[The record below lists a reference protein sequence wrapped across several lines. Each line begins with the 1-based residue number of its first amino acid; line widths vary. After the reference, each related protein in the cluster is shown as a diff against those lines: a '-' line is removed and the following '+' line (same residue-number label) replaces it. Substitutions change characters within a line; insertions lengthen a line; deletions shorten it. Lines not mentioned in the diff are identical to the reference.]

1 MFEYRNPDAIMT
13 VVHPDPSA
21 KNKQGHTLDDD
32 FQHFCAVT
40 GCPKDEA
47 WAKLA
52 LAWGWTSGE
61 TKGGRELWEA
71 EGNEEAPRDAG

>member
-1 MFEYRNPDAIMT
+1 MFEYSNPEAILEVVLPDRTKRNE
-13 VVHPDPSA
+13 H
-21 KNKQGHTLDDD
+21 GHTLDDD

-52 LAWGWTSGE
+52 LAWGWRSGE
-61 TKGGRELWEA
+61 TKDGRDLGEVA
-71 EGNEEAPRDAG
+71 KR